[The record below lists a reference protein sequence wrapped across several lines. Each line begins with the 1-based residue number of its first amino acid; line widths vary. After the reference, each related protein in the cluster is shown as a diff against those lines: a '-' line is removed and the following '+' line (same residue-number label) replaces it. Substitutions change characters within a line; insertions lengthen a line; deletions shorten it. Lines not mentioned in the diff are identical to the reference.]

1 MVDKSFF
8 GLILYLYY
16 NELVLGSAVK
26 KIFLGGILLG
36 ALIYFIG
43 PDQAVKLPLSPQVLG
58 ENLKPTVEERIL
70 TPAQDIIGRYVR
82 WPNQEDLAPLPQL
95 VTEENN
101 PNLGEQ
107 QLENLKFNQSLT
119 TLIEEIKKLP
129 QQQLAQVKEQ
139 LIKEIF
145 PNCRCLCE

>member
-1 MVDKSFF
+1 M
-8 GLILYLYY
+8 
-16 NELVLGSAVK
+16 LGSAVK
-26 KIFLGGILLG
+26 KLFLGGILLG
-36 ALIYFIG
+36 VLIYFIG
-43 PDQAVKLPLSPQVLG
+43 PDQAVKLPLRPQVLG
-58 ENLKPTVEERIL
+58 ENLKPAVEERIL
-70 TPAQDIIGRYVR
+70 TPAQDIISRYVR

-101 PNLGEQ
+101 LNPGEQ